1 MSRYKG
7 YSSPDLKVPSVLI
20 EAMVLHVGMMQVL
33 GMGEVKKIEIGVVV
47 STAVKNTEH
56 EHKTNVN
63 YAYNKLRNEEAKRLQ
78 NTTVKAVEDIRSQ
91 CTI

>member
-1 MSRYKG
+1 
-7 YSSPDLKVPSVLI
+7 
-20 EAMVLHVGMMQVL
+20 MVLHVGMMQVL
-33 GMGEVKKIEIGVVV
+33 GMGEVKKIEIVAVV
-47 STAVKNTEH
+47 STAVKDTEH

-78 NTTVKAVEDIRSQ
+78 NTTVKVVEDIISQ